1 MIEEIIARELGLKLK
16 NVQNVVRLIDEGNT
30 VPFIARYRKEE
41 TGSMED
47 IVIRELEQRLS
58 YLRNLEEEKEKA
70 IRLIDEEGKLT
81 EELCAEIM
89 KAETLQRVADLYRPF
104 QKKRR
109 TRATIAKEK
118 GLAPLA
124 QAITTESPTGD
135 EFLQLADTFISE
147 EKEVK
152 TREEAIQFA
161 MDIVAEEVSDD
172 ADIRETVKDI
182 LIKHGLIE
190 TKAVDEEEKS
200 VYENYYDYNE
210 PYNKIPS
217 HRVLAINRGEKE
229 KFLRVKLISERIDI
243 IEKITI
249 DLVKDRI
256 KIPGNY
262 KTLAVEDG
270 LKRLLLPSVERELR
284 TSLTEMAEE
293 EAIKVF
299 ALNLKPLLMQPPLRD
314 KRVLAIDP
322 GFRTGCKLAVMD
334 ETGKL
339 LDYKTIYPTEPKND
353 VEGSI
358 KTMSAL
364 IKKYDVDVISIGNG
378 TASRETEAVVAKML
392 GMLDKDVQYIITNE
406 AGASIYSASDVG
418 VAEFP
423 DIDVSIRG
431 AVSIGRRIQDPL
443 SELVK
448 IEPKH
453 IGVGQYQH
461 DLNQKKLEETLQG
474 VVEDSVN
481 AVGADLNTASVSL
494 LRYIA
499 GFSKKNSEEIV
510 SYRDEN
516 GRFNNILE
524 LKKVKGIGPK
534 TFEQAAGFLRI
545 PDGEEPLDNT
555 GVHPESYEAAKKLLE
570 IDYDKKDRKALAEEL
585 EIGVET
591 LEDIIQE
598 LEKPGRDIRDNL
610 PPPILKS
617 DVVKME
623 DLKEGMVLTG
633 TVRNVVDFGAF
644 VDIGIKTDGLVHISK
659 LSNKFVKHPSEVVK
673 VGDIIEVEIIEID
686 MGKDRI
692 ALRKVDK

>member
-1 MIEEIIARELGLKLK
+1 
-16 NVQNVVRLIDEGNT
+16 
-30 VPFIARYRKEE
+30 
-41 TGSMED
+41 
-47 IVIRELEQRLS
+47 
-58 YLRNLEEEKEKA
+58 
-70 IRLIDEEGKLT
+70 
-81 EELCAEIM
+81 
-89 KAETLQRVADLYRPF
+89 
-104 QKKRR
+104 
-109 TRATIAKEK
+109 
-118 GLAPLA
+118 
-124 QAITTESPTGD
+124 
-135 EFLQLADTFISE
+135 
-147 EKEVK
+147 
-152 TREEAIQFA
+152 
-161 MDIVAEEVSDD
+161 
-172 ADIRETVKDI
+172 
-182 LIKHGLIE
+182 
-190 TKAVDEEEKS
+190 
-200 VYENYYDYNE
+200 
-210 PYNKIPS
+210 
-217 HRVLAINRGEKE
+217 
-229 KFLRVKLISERIDI
+229 
-243 IEKITI
+243 
-249 DLVKDRI
+249 
-256 KIPGNY
+256 
-262 KTLAVEDG
+262 
-270 LKRLLLPSVERELR
+270 
-284 TSLTEMAEE
+284 MAEE

>member
-81 EELCAEIM
+81 EELRAEIM

-124 QAITTESPTGD
+124 EAIQNESPNGE
-135 EFLQLADTFISE
+135 EFFRLADSFISE
-147 EKEVK
+147 EKEVGS
-152 TREEAIQFA
+152 REEAIQFA
-161 MDIVAEEVSDD
+161 MDIVAEDVSDD

-200 VYENYYDYNE
+200 VYENYYDYKE

-243 IEKITI
+243 IEKIII

-256 KIPGNY
+256 KAPGDY
-262 KTLAVEDG
+262 KALAVEDG

-299 ALNLKPLLMQPPLRD
+299 SLNLKPLLMQPPLRD

-322 GFRTGCKLAVMD
+322 GFRTGCKVAVMD

-339 LDYKTIYPTEPKND
+339 LDYKTIYPTEPRND
-353 VEGSI
+353 IEGSI

-392 GMLDKDVQYIITNE
+392 GTLEKDVQYIIANE

-481 AVGADLNTASVSL
+481 AVGADLNTASASL

-516 GRFNNILE
+516 GRFNNIFE

-545 PDGEEPLDNT
+545 PGGEEVLDNT

-570 IDYDKKDRKALAEEL
+570 LDYEKMDRKELAENL
-585 EIGVET
+585 GIGFET
-591 LEDIIQE
+591 LDDIIKE
-598 LEKPGRDIRDNL
+598 LEKPGRDIRDSL

-617 DVVKME
+617 DVVKIE
-623 DLKEGMVLTG
+623 DLKEGMILTG

-644 VDIGIKTDGLVHISK
+644 VDIGVKTDGLVHISK
-659 LSNKFVKHPSEVVK
+659 LSDKFIKHPSQVVK

-686 MGKDRI
+686 KVKDRI
-692 ALRKVDK
+692 ALRKI